1 MRKAST
7 RQSVADRRR
16 QRGRD
21 TPAGR
26 ARQKRGAVVVP
37 LEVDEEVLALM
48 HRLDLLRPADAT
60 NRRVVANSLG
70 KLLRLGLAAL
80 RREIDSH

>member
-7 RQSVADRRR
+7 LKSVADRRR
-16 QRGRD
+16 QRVRD
-21 TPAGR
+21 TQAWR
-26 ARQKRGAVVVP
+26 ARQKRGAVVLP
-37 LEVDEEVLALM
+37 LEVDEEVFALI